1 MKFITAAILAIMLL
15 SHGRTVSFAQSDS
28 NHNGQTNQENK
39 AERKAVTRKV
49 NIKSK
54 PAPKYPK
61 EAKETWEQQE
71 SAMVK
76 LRMVLSATGQ
86 VSNIQVVKVVTSD
99 RVSEKLKEV
108 FIREAV
114 KAASKIKF
122 EPAEKDGRKV
132 SQYVAIE
139 YNFNVK

>member
-1 MKFITAAILAIMLL
+1 MKFITSAIVAIMLL

-28 NHNGQTNQENK
+28 NHNGQTKQETK
-39 AERKAVTRKV
+39 AGQEAATRKA

-61 EAKETWEQQE
+61 EAKETSEYQV

-76 LRMVLSATGQ
+76 LRMTLGATGQ
-86 VSNIQVVKVVTSD
+86 VSNIQVINVVTSD
-99 RVSEKLKEV
+99 GVSEKLKEG

-132 SQYVAIE
+132 SQYVSIE